1 MAGRSCFVS
10 IMPQGSTRSRRLSLS
25 SPATWTSGC
34 ASRVIVAVADFQP
47 IFGKCAWCDLGFI
60 GAFHSGCN
68 RRHRS

>member
-34 ASRVIVAVADFQP
+34 ASRVIVAVADF
-47 IFGKCAWCDLGFI
+47 
-60 GAFHSGCN
+60 
-68 RRHRS
+68 